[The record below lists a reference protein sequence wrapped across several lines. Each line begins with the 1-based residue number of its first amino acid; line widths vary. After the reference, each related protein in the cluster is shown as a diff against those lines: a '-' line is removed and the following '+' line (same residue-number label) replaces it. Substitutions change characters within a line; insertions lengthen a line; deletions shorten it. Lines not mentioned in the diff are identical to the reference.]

1 MARLKQTFPQW
12 RDSARGM
19 TWIHRF
25 SGESYWHLTLTCKAH
40 QPLVL
45 RGGHSLDV
53 EIERQR
59 LESNRFLY
67 PWKHLSNE
75 FSEENNML
83 FEIRRNILDGY
94 NSPNNHIKV
103 SGNLRWDD
111 SWETPS
117 FHQKLSI
124 SWLTNR
130 RSRLRKVKSN
140 PQLLWCQQI
149 CFTVL
154 PWVSVMPMFEFPGN
168 EGVEN
173 SISAKHQKKTYF
185 HARGTHGTKEFVVEI
200 HVDIWVG
207 GVFGHAFTKMRVPYE
222 KNNLTSPKNAPSS
235 ANQRDL
241 TQKPRIRWSS

>member
-83 FEIRRNILDGY
+83 FEIIRNILDGY

-130 RSRLRKVKSN
+130 RSRLRKVKFFKCN

-154 PWVSVMPMFEFPGN
+154 PFYLEFLWCQCLNFLAMKEGKIRYQPSTKKKLIFMPE
-168 EGVEN
+168 
-173 SISAKHQKKTYF
+173 
-185 HARGTHGTKEFVVEI
+185 
-200 HVDIWVG
+200 
-207 GVFGHAFTKMRVPYE
+207 VPMGR
-222 KNNLTSPKNAPSS
+222 KSS
-235 ANQRDL
+235 
-241 TQKPRIRWSS
+241 S